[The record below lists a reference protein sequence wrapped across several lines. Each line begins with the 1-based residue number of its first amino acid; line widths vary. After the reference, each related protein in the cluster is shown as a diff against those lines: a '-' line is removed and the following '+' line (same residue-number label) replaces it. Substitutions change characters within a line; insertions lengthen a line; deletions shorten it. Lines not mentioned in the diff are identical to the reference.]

1 MIKTK
6 PMRKNTLFLMMITT
20 LSLISC
26 SKGGDDSPADPCN
39 GTTKTFSVDVNPII
53 QSVCN
58 QPSCHNPGSTNGPG
72 SLTNYNEVFSAR
84 SAIRPAI
91 ASGLMPQ
98 NTTLTTTQ
106 KNAILCWIDSG
117 APNN

>member
-1 MIKTK
+1 MMKRKFPVLIVMIMLLPVAVT
-6 PMRKNTLFLMMITT
+6 
-20 LSLISC
+20 ISC
-26 SKGGDDSPADPCN
+26 SKGGTNNVIDTCDGVTAKN
-39 GTTKTFSVDVNPII
+39 FTADVNPII

-58 QPSCHNPGSTNGPG
+58 QPSCHGPGSVNGPG
-72 SLTNYNEVFSAR
+72 SLTNYTEVFNAR

-98 NTTLTTTQ
+98 NTTLSKAQ
-106 KNAILCWIDSG
+106 KNAIICWIDSG